1 MKTILKAKQIYAESG
16 IIENGAVSIEDERIA
31 RLDGTGGGE
40 ALDFGDAMLFPGLID
55 IHVHGGGGFDVMDAT
70 AEAVC
75 GMARYKATE
84 GVTAFCPTTVTT
96 SLDKTKEA
104 IRAVKTAHA
113 INADGARLLGTFCEG
128 PYINEAYKGAHPP
141 EFIREVNLDELA
153 NLLEAGDG
161 SIGSFA
167 VAPEKEN
174 ADKLITFLAARGV
187 QTRIGHSAATYAE
200 AQKAIAL
207 GANIFIHT
215 FNAMSP
221 IGHREVGMAGTALI
235 DDRAF
240 CELICD
246 FIHVAPEAARLVY
259 KSKGADKIIL
269 ITDAMKAAGLPDGMY
284 KLGELDVVVKD
295 GICRTLSGALASST
309 VRMIDAVRN
318 MTTLGIPLE
327 ECLCMATANPAKA
340 IGIFKETGS
349 IAVGKLADFT
359 VVDDDFRI
367 LFVMSNG
374 RILIDNR
381 K

>member
-1 MKTILKAKQIYAESG
+1 
-16 IIENGAVSIEDERIA
+16 
-31 RLDGTGGGE
+31 
-40 ALDFGDAMLFPGLID
+40 
-55 IHVHGGGGFDVMDAT
+55 
-70 AEAVC
+70 
-75 GMARYKATE
+75 
-84 GVTAFCPTTVTT
+84 
-96 SLDKTKEA
+96 
-104 IRAVKTAHA
+104 
-113 INADGARLLGTFCEG
+113 
-128 PYINEAYKGAHPP
+128 
-141 EFIREVNLDELA
+141 
-153 NLLEAGDG
+153 
-161 SIGSFA
+161 
-167 VAPEKEN
+167 
-174 ADKLITFLAARGV
+174 
-187 QTRIGHSAATYAE
+187 
-200 AQKAIAL
+200 
-207 GANIFIHT
+207 
-215 FNAMSP
+215 
-221 IGHREVGMAGTALI
+221 MAGTALI

-327 ECLCMATANPAKA
+327 ECLRMATANPAKA